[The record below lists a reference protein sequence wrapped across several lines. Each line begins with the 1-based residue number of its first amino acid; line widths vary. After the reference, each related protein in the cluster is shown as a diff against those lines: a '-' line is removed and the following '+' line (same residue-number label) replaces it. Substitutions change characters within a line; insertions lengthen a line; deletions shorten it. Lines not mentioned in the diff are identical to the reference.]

1 MMMMRRTLLK
11 GIGASGV
18 LTAALAAG
26 VLKPTQAYAADWN
39 KAAFEAKDFAG
50 ALNGIGAANAA
61 DSKDIVL
68 TAPEIAENGAVVPVT
83 VLSNIRTR
91 FPSPSCPSRIPCPCW
106 RRSISPM
113 APCRKSRRASVWP
126 RPPMSAPWS
135 RLPTASSSARRK
147 TSRSRPAVVAADPC
161 KPSSR

>member
-83 VLSNIRTR
+83 VLSNIPNTV
-91 FPSPSCPSRIPCPCW
+91 
-106 RRSISPM
+106 SIAILSFKNPL
-113 APCRKSRRASVWP
+113 PLLASFDFANGAVP
-126 RPPMSAPWS
+126 EIQARV
-135 RLPTASSSARRK
+135 RLAETTDVR
-147 TSRSRPAVVAADPC
+147 AVVKTADGKFFSTQKNVKVTAGGC
-161 KPSSR
+161 GG

>member
-1 MMMMRRTLLK
+1 MDNLRRTVLK

-83 VLSNIRTR
+83 VLSNIPNTV
-91 FPSPSCPSRIPCPCW
+91 
-106 RRSISPM
+106 SIAILSFKNPL
-113 APCRKSRRASVWP
+113 PLLASFDFANGAVP
-126 RPPMSAPWS
+126 EIQARV
-135 RLPTASSSARRK
+135 RLAETTDVR
-147 TSRSRPAVVAADPC
+147 AVVKTADGKFFSTQKNVKVTAGGC
-161 KPSSR
+161 GG